1 MQNSAA
7 SRRTVGILIACGGV
21 LAVSPDAMLLRWMR
35 SLGASSPD
43 VAMAKYIGII
53 ICMLIIGSLKGV
65 SGARVSCVHF
75 VSSALAQLLYQL
87 SFTFCLLL
95 TDAAKALLLISLAP
109 LWAAMFGVFV
119 LHEQLPLKT
128 MVALAL
134 SLVSVLLVF
143 VPHILPPPIL
153 LANAP
158 EQGRYA
164 LAGDALAV
172 ATGIFQGESAYLTLT
187 LTLTGIIQG
196 ESVCTYQEA
205 TTSTHVLPRSHPS
218 THTGSRARRPTP
230 TNTLSSHPCPNHLQA
245 VALTQA
251 HRSR

>member
-1 MQNSAA
+1 MSFTVIFLLINLKTMQNSAA

-95 TDAAKALLLISLAP
+95 TDALYENGSILCHLNRVIE
-109 LWAAMFGVFV
+109 GVF
-119 LHEQLPLKT
+119 H
-128 MVALAL
+128 
-134 SLVSVLLVF
+134 LLV
-143 VPHILPPPIL
+143 
-153 LANAP
+153 N
-158 EQGRYA
+158 Y
-164 LAGDALAV
+164 
-172 ATGIFQGESAYLTLT
+172 
-187 LTLTGIIQG
+187 
-196 ESVCTYQEA
+196 
-205 TTSTHVLPRSHPS
+205 
-218 THTGSRARRPTP
+218 
-230 TNTLSSHPCPNHLQA
+230 
-245 VALTQA
+245 
-251 HRSR
+251 